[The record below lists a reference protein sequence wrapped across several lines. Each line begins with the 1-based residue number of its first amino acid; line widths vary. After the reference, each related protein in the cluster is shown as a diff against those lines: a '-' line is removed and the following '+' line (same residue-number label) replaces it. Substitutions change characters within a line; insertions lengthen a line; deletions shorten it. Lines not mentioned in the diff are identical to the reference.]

1 MPDITTTTDDIFA
14 YFGRSIIQEYVSSS
28 PGGKREEAF
37 MPLPPPAVTD
47 EPVGILGAGVGGLY
61 TALILQSLNISYEI
75 IEASH
80 RTGGRLFTHK
90 FPDGGLY
97 DYFVSFSTII
107 IIIVLNFT
115 LVAGSRS
122 NALPSSSP
130 R

>member
-1 MPDITTTTDDIFA
+1 MPDITTTPDDIFA

-28 PGGKREEAF
+28 PAGKREEAF

-97 DYFVSFSTII
+97 DYLVSVFQLLLLLLLDVT
-107 IIIVLNFT
+107 
-115 LVAGSRS
+115 
-122 NALPSSSP
+122 
-130 R
+130 